1 MNRKFYT
8 LLAGLS
14 LLGLVLAACGGG
26 GAPAA
31 GATPQT
37 IEVTRVVEVTR
48 EVPIE
53 ATVVVQVPAQV
64 VPTGGR
70 LDTIKQRG
78 TLICGVNGGLPGF
91 SFLESDGSFS
101 GFDADFCRAVA
112 VAVFGDPAA
121 VEFRALSTQERF
133 TALQTGEIDVLSRNT
148 TWTFNRDVE
157 LGMTFGPTLLYD
169 GQGIMVH
176 GELGVTELADLE
188 GGTICMQ
195 TGTTTELNLADAMKV
210 AGIQEY
216 TTQVFDEID
225 PTYATY
231 EEGGCDAVTS
241 DRSQL
246 VGRRT
251 VMKDP
256 SAHVLLDMV
265 MSKEPLGPL
274 TLQGDSQWSDVVA
287 WTAYGLIAAEEKGM
301 TSQNVDTFA
310 DTPDP
315 EIKRMLGL
323 DDSKLGAKLGLEND
337 WLVKVI
343 KAVGNYGEIYER
355 NLGPNT
361 LLNIAR
367 GPNKLWTQ
375 GGLLYSPPF
384 R

>member
-101 GFDADFCRAVA
+101 GFDADFCRALA

-157 LGMTFGPTLLYD
+157 LGMTFGPTTFYD
-169 GQGIMVH
+169 GQGFMVH
-176 GELGVTELADLE
+176 ADLGVTNLEGLE
-188 GGTICMQ
+188 GGTVCVQ
-195 TGTTTELNLADAMKV
+195 TGTTTELNLTDEMRRRNISYEAVVFEDIDA
-210 AGIQEY
+210 
-216 TTQVFDEID
+216 
-225 PTYATY
+225 TYAAY
-231 EEGGCDAVTS
+231 EEGRCDAVTS

-246 VGRRT
+246 VGRRSA
-251 VMKDP
+251 MQDP
-256 SAHVLLDMV
+256 SAHVLLEETI
-265 MSKEPLGPL
+265 SKEPLGPL
-274 TLQGDSQWSDVVA
+274 TLQGDAQLADVAA
-287 WTAYGLIAAEEKGM
+287 WTVFGLISAEEKGI
-301 TSQNVDTFA
+301 TSANVDTFA
-310 DTPDP
+310 STADP
-315 EIKRMLGL
+315 EIQRMLGL
-323 DDSKLGAKLGLEND
+323 DDSQLGAKLGLEND
-337 WLVKVI
+337 WLIEVL

-355 NLGPNT
+355 NLGAGTP
-361 LLNIAR
+361 LNIQR
-367 GPNKLWTQ
+367 GLNELWTE